1 MLNSL
6 TKIVKKR
13 KVVGRGGSRGGT
25 SGKGHKGQRARSG
38 GYQGKIAFEGGQ
50 MPLTRR
56 IPKRGFNNS
65 VFKQV
70 FEIVNLDRLNEVY
83 NEGDLVNRDSLFSK
97 GVIKNT
103 RKALIKILGS
113 GSLDKKLIIHA
124 DAFSESAK
132 REIANKGGEVHLTK

>member
-6 TKIVKKR
+6 DKLVEKR

-38 GYQGKIAFEGGQ
+38 GYHKVGFEGGQ

-56 IPKRGFNNS
+56 IPKRGFNNAM
-65 VFKQV
+65 FKQL
-70 FEIVNLDRLNEVY
+70 FEIVNIDRLNEAY
-83 NEGDLVNRDSLFSK
+83 NAGDVVNRETLFEK
-97 GVIKNT
+97 GIIKNI
-103 RKALIKILGS
+103 KNAQIKILGS

-132 REIANKGGEVHLTK
+132 TEITNKGGEVHLVK